1 MNRSTNGTYAN
12 FLILED
18 VLEIN
23 FHPEITINQSMLNQ
37 VVMEKN
43 AFMLTND
50 PMPELYDVSRTEGIL
65 LGETKQMQD
74 LDLDIAFYTADQ
86 EFESLDKMHRM
97 LTTHT
102 DDPYVF
108 SEKDKAREWLVRE
121 SDT

>member
-37 VVMEKN
+37 VVMEKK

-50 PMPELYDVSRTEGIL
+50 PMPELYDVSSTEGII
-65 LGETKQMQD
+65 LGESKQIQE
-74 LDLDIAFYTADQ
+74 LDKKIAFFTDDKS
-86 EFESLDKMHRM
+86 FDNLDKMHRM
-97 LTTHT
+97 LSVAS
-102 DDPYVF
+102 DDAAIF
-108 SEKDKAREWLVRE
+108 QDKDEARKWLSEEN
-121 SDT
+121 